1 VKLLLVLKKLWFLL
15 TAWCLCFQ
23 AVANYSDEECCQ
35 AQLKAADEIRSS
47 DSLDFGQ
54 KLKAISE
61 QSTSLN
67 DNEADY
73 FKYLQA
79 YEFIFKG
86 DFQEALKIFEELSHA
101 AVNSDI
107 KFRSMLSLINAY
119 AIQRRWNEGLLVLN
133 NVLSLLPSI
142 GNQDI
147 KGQSLMVASIFYN
160 QLGQHELGL
169 EYSDRLK
176 QGHIDPRSIC
186 FAEQLKFE
194 AVLQLKRSPE
204 ELDETY
210 NKGMR
215 QCEIAGEKVLQAII
229 IKLYAEY
236 LLETLLKPQ
245 DAKALL
251 DEHEALV
258 LSAKYAP
265 IIAIYQSL
273 IAKANWQVGDKEAA
287 FDIASSLSINPASMA
302 TLEAQIRAQQ
312 VLYDYYL
319 DKGDTAK
326 ALEAYIKYAEAE
338 KANLDEVKT
347 KTLAFQMAQHQSL
360 EQQNRIALL
369 DEQNKFLTVQQQLDK
384 AEAFNNRLFIV
395 VLLCI
400 ALGLGTWGWH
410 SWKNQQRLR
419 QLAEYDG
426 LTGLFSRGHF
436 TQVALSAVDYA
447 KALKAPISCI
457 LLDIDKFKCINDT
470 FGHATGDWALRA
482 VAQMCRELCR
492 EHEIIGRI
500 GGEEICFL
508 LPECHQ
514 DNASQLA
521 QSLRQGL
528 TQLDTSASGHKFD
541 LSGSFGVSCSTI
553 SGYKLDK
560 LMQHADNAMYQ
571 SKHAGRNRVQVYH
584 SELKVSV

>member
-1 VKLLLVLKKLWFLL
+1 MLRKIYFFIAVWLYQS
-15 TAWCLCFQ
+15 AISSICF
-23 AVANYSDEECCQ
+23 ANTPLS
-35 AQLKAADEIRSS
+35 QLQEADKIRSS
-47 DSLDFGQ
+47 NPILFSK
-54 KLKAISE
+54 KLSE
-61 QSTSLN
+61 VSKLSDKLSQG
-67 DNEADY
+67 EKDY
-73 FKYLQA
+73 LQYLQA
-79 YEFIFKG
+79 YEYIFKG
-86 DFQEALKIFEELSHA
+86 DFPAAELSFHRL
-101 AVNSDI
+101 S
-107 KFRSMLSLINAY
+107 KFSEDVDLKARSMLTLVNVF
-119 AIQRRWNEGLLVLN
+119 AIQRKWNIGLNTLN
-133 NVLSLLPSI
+133 EALELLKLISDQESRAFGLGI
-142 GNQDI
+142 
-147 KGQSLMVASIFYN
+147 VAIFYN
-160 QLGQHELGL
+160 QLGQFSLGL
-169 EYSDRLK
+169 EYSELYRQASTD
-176 QGHIDPRSIC
+176 IRSQC
-186 FAEQLKFE
+186 AAGQLKFE
-194 AVLQLKRSPE
+194 ALMKLNQSFGLVQVYENGIQL
-204 ELDETY
+204 
-210 NKGMR
+210 
-215 QCEIAGEKVLQAII
+215 CEHANENVIKANII
-229 IKLYAEY
+229 RLYAEY
-236 LLETLLKPQ
+236 MLETLKQPQ

-265 IIAIYQSL
+265 IIAAYQSL

-287 FDIASSLSINPASMA
+287 FVIASSLSINPASMA

-319 DKGDTAK
+319 DKGDTAQ

-470 FGHATGDWALRA
+470 FGHATGDWALKA

-521 QSLRQGL
+521 QSLRQAL

-541 LSGSFGVSCSTI
+541 LSGSFGVSCSAT